1 MKKRILSSLLM
12 GALFVASMSTFTS
25 CKDYDDDI
33 NSNKS
38 DIAALQS
45 QVTAL
50 ETAKTNLESQL
61 STLTAASA
69 THETQAA
76 HAADIAALQTKIDN
90 INTAIQGCNDAISG
104 NAVKIDTL
112 AARILS
118 ISTDLNRL
126 NATLNDPTTGWKAV
140 DDNLQS
146 QINANNTYIAILKS
160 FGANA
165 TSAQDSINK
174 LNATLKST
182 AAMAEANKTVLDSL
196 KSAMATANTSVN
208 KISTR
213 LNILEVYVEKAIT
226 SIVAE
231 PKAYYQMIAAVDAY
245 GYTVDSLVMTPATNV
260 ADGADAFAAASQKT
274 TFVPDFLAYYNINP
288 TSSDINKYN
297 FVGKVVN
304 ATNTRAAKA
313 PTSFAVDSIYGA
325 AGFYAVKYTMTND
338 EFDYITP
345 IGVSATD
352 QVTTVA
358 LKATYKDTLSSGAHP
373 AVVSDYS
380 VVKKNTISAVDV
392 FQAQRTN
399 PATIVDMTDATIPE
413 TAKTIYNL
421 ASTEERVIY
430 VPYDASTDVKSLIYA
445 NLTIGGTAKNVKL
458 SDLDQYGLKAVV
470 TVADYYTAKDANT
483 ANNITVSGTTV
494 SPKTATVASVG
505 KKGLLRVTLVS
516 LKNNAV
522 VGYGFAQALIT
533 MKAQNTTV
541 SFDTAFGI
549 SCTKDAKLNTGTNVK
564 YTDFA
569 SALNSVFGVTDF
581 SSVYTPEMTGSNYN
595 LYYLDG
601 TTYKAASTTNTADT
615 YYGTLKKPADLTT
628 GSIEWKLNKQAE
640 INLLYTKN
648 TDGTYSP
655 SGSVKDVYIKLT
667 STAAGYASPYYV
679 KITLDKSKVTFPAVT
694 FDDSKKLSAKWYA
707 AASTSAGTAEVHE
720 VVSEPGS
727 TNTAAWDI
735 KLDNDFANANAF
747 ASNTES
753 GVDFEHAYYFIT
765 NADKNKYAIGHSG
778 AKYFIAAGNNIK
790 NMATADKDST
800 ILYAYK
806 YNDGSA
812 NISGKETTWAKAV
825 AVAGGTGWVKVAE
838 ITSATTGAITL
849 ENTNATFKDLLN
861 YGDHKELAKSFLA
874 TIGMEV
880 QFCDPSIT
888 IATSG
893 SNEFDVRFLRPL
905 SSTTGNDKSAIDA
918 ADNGSLFFN
927 YDLVSLTDYRDQA
940 FKTASPNYFT
950 HYGVTGIAIDKT
962 AFENCMTD
970 ITAGGVAQTVKQAN
984 ILSRFTFIPGTDA
997 GMVTLSS
1004 NAAYIVYATT
1014 ADDLHKTNGTTVA
1027 GSGLAAGFGAIY
1039 YNNAGTGAIRKFVIK
1054 DVPVKVTYLWGE
1066 ITQNVTMTIGST
1078 LNNAKKN

>member
-12 GALFVASMSTFTS
+12 GALFVASMSMFTS

-90 INTAIQGCNDAISG
+90 INTAIQGCKDAISG
-104 NAVKIDTL
+104 NTVQIDTL

-118 ISTDLNRL
+118 VSKDLNKL
-126 NATLNDPTTGWKAV
+126 NASLDDPTTGWKAV

-146 QINANNTYIAILKS
+146 QIDANNKYIAILKS

-182 AAMAEANKTVLDSL
+182 AAMAESNKTVLDSL

-208 KISTR
+208 KVSAR
-213 LNILEVYVEKAIT
+213 LNILEVYVENAIT

-231 PKAYYQMIAAVDAY
+231 PTPYYQMIAAVYLY
-245 GYTVDSLVMTPATNV
+245 GYQVDSLVMTKAENK
-260 ADGADAFAAASQKT
+260 AGSADAFAAPKTT
-274 TFVPDFLAYYNINP
+274 TFVPDFLAYYNISP
-288 TSSDINKYN
+288 SSSDINKYN

-304 ATNTRAAKA
+304 ATNTLLSRVTAKA
-313 PTSFAVDSIYGA
+313 PTSFTVDSIYGA
-325 AGFYAVKYTMTND
+325 AGSYAVKYAATLD
-338 EFDYITP
+338 ELEYLFNSLQ
-345 IGVSATD
+345 SATPYKEN
-352 QVTTVA
+352 VTTVA
-358 LKATYKDTLSSGAHP
+358 LKATYQDSLNSGAHP
-373 AVVSDYS
+373 SVVSDYS
-380 VVKKNTISAVDV
+380 IVRPTFVDAVDV
-392 FQAQRTN
+392 YQAERTA

-413 TAKTIYNL
+413 TAKTIYDL

-430 VPYDASTDVKSLIYA
+430 VPYNASTDVKSLIYA
-445 NLTIGGTAKNVKL
+445 HLETSNGTVNVKL

-470 TVADYYTAKDANT
+470 TAADYYTAKDANT

-494 SPKTATVASVG
+494 SPKTAALASVG
-505 KKGLLRVTLVS
+505 KKGLLRVTLIS
-516 LKNNAV
+516 LKNKAV

-533 MKAQNTTV
+533 VKAEDTTV
-541 SFDTAFGI
+541 SFDTALGI
-549 SCTKDAKLNTGTNVK
+549 SCDATPSLNTGTNVK
-564 YTDFA
+564 YSDFA
-569 SALNSVFGVTDF
+569 SALNSVFGVSDF
-581 SSVYTPEMTGSNYN
+581 STVYTPEMVGTTSAYQ
-595 LYYLDG
+595 LYYLNG
-601 TTYKAASTTNTADT
+601 TTYTKASATAADAT
-615 YYGTLKKPADLTT
+615 YYGELTKPANLTT

-655 SGSVKDVYIKLT
+655 SGTVKDVYIKLE
-667 STAAGYASPYYV
+667 SSAAGYSSPYYV
-679 KITLDKSKVTFPAVT
+679 KITLNNSKVTFPAVT

-707 AASTSAGTAEVHE
+707 AASTSAGTAEIHE

-727 TNTAAWDI
+727 TKTPAAWDI

-747 ASNTES
+747 ASNTET
-753 GVDFEHAYYFIT
+753 GKVFVHYYYFIT
-765 NADKNKYAIGHSG
+765 NADKNQYAIGHSG

-812 NISGKETTWAKAV
+812 NITGAETTWAKAV
-825 AVAGGTGWVKVAE
+825 A
-838 ITSATTGAITL
+838 
-849 ENTNATFKDLLN
+849 
-861 YGDHKELAKSFLA
+861 
-874 TIGMEV
+874 
-880 QFCDPSIT
+880 
-888 IATSG
+888 
-893 SNEFDVRFLRPL
+893 
-905 SSTTGNDKSAIDA
+905 
-918 ADNGSLFFN
+918 
-927 YDLVSLTDYRDQA
+927 
-940 FKTASPNYFT
+940 
-950 HYGVTGIAIDKT
+950 
-962 AFENCMTD
+962 
-970 ITAGGVAQTVKQAN
+970 
-984 ILSRFTFIPGTDA
+984 
-997 GMVTLSS
+997 
-1004 NAAYIVYATT
+1004 
-1014 ADDLHKTNGTTVA
+1014 
-1027 GSGLAAGFGAIY
+1027 
-1039 YNNAGTGAIRKFVIK
+1039 
-1054 DVPVKVTYLWGE
+1054 
-1066 ITQNVTMTIGST
+1066 
-1078 LNNAKKN
+1078 

>member
-231 PKAYYQMIAAVDAY
+231 PTAYYQMIAAIDAY
-245 GYTVDSLVMTPATNV
+245 KFDGVPSYVMTKAENK
-260 ADGADAFAAASQKT
+260 ADGADVFAAGTGTAATT

-304 ATNTRAAKA
+304 ATNTRTTAKA

-338 EFDYITP
+338 EFDYITS
-345 IGVSATD
+345 IGVNATE

-413 TAKTIYNL
+413 TAKIIYDL
-421 ASTEERVIY
+421 ASTSECVIY

-445 NLTIGGTAKNVKL
+445 NLTIDGTAKNVKL

-494 SPKTATVASVG
+494 SPKTAALASVG
-505 KKGLLRVTLVS
+505 KKG
-516 LKNNAV
+516 
-522 VGYGFAQALIT
+522 
-533 MKAQNTTV
+533 
-541 SFDTAFGI
+541 
-549 SCTKDAKLNTGTNVK
+549 
-564 YTDFA
+564 
-569 SALNSVFGVTDF
+569 
-581 SSVYTPEMTGSNYN
+581 
-595 LYYLDG
+595 
-601 TTYKAASTTNTADT
+601 
-615 YYGTLKKPADLTT
+615 
-628 GSIEWKLNKQAE
+628 
-640 INLLYTKN
+640 
-648 TDGTYSP
+648 
-655 SGSVKDVYIKLT
+655 
-667 STAAGYASPYYV
+667 
-679 KITLDKSKVTFPAVT
+679 
-694 FDDSKKLSAKWYA
+694 
-707 AASTSAGTAEVHE
+707 
-720 VVSEPGS
+720 
-727 TNTAAWDI
+727 
-735 KLDNDFANANAF
+735 
-747 ASNTES
+747 
-753 GVDFEHAYYFIT
+753 
-765 NADKNKYAIGHSG
+765 
-778 AKYFIAAGNNIK
+778 
-790 NMATADKDST
+790 
-800 ILYAYK
+800 
-806 YNDGSA
+806 
-812 NISGKETTWAKAV
+812 
-825 AVAGGTGWVKVAE
+825 
-838 ITSATTGAITL
+838 
-849 ENTNATFKDLLN
+849 
-861 YGDHKELAKSFLA
+861 
-874 TIGMEV
+874 
-880 QFCDPSIT
+880 
-888 IATSG
+888 
-893 SNEFDVRFLRPL
+893 
-905 SSTTGNDKSAIDA
+905 
-918 ADNGSLFFN
+918 
-927 YDLVSLTDYRDQA
+927 
-940 FKTASPNYFT
+940 
-950 HYGVTGIAIDKT
+950 
-962 AFENCMTD
+962 
-970 ITAGGVAQTVKQAN
+970 
-984 ILSRFTFIPGTDA
+984 
-997 GMVTLSS
+997 
-1004 NAAYIVYATT
+1004 
-1014 ADDLHKTNGTTVA
+1014 
-1027 GSGLAAGFGAIY
+1027 
-1039 YNNAGTGAIRKFVIK
+1039 
-1054 DVPVKVTYLWGE
+1054 
-1066 ITQNVTMTIGST
+1066 
-1078 LNNAKKN
+1078 

>member
-69 THETQAA
+69 THETQTA

-231 PKAYYQMIAAVDAY
+231 PTAYYQMIAAIDAY
-245 GYTVDSLVMTPATNV
+245 KFDGVPSYVMTKAENK
-260 ADGADAFAAASQKT
+260 ADGADVFAAGTGTAATT

-304 ATNTRAAKA
+304 ATNTRTTAKA
-313 PTSFAVDSIYGA
+313 PTSFAVDYIYGA

-345 IGVSATD
+345 IGVNATE

-380 VVKKNTISAVDV
+380 VVKKNTISALDV
-392 FQAQRTN
+392 FQAERTN
-399 PATIVDMTDATIPE
+399 PATIVDMTASAE
-413 TAKTIYNL
+413 TAKTIYDL

-494 SPKTATVASVG
+494 SPKTATLASVG

-533 MKAQNTTV
+533 VKAEDTTV

-549 SCTKDAKLNTGTNVK
+549 SCDATPSLNTGTNVK
-564 YTDFA
+564 YSDFA
-569 SALNSVFGVTDF
+569 SALNSVFGVSDF
-581 SSVYTPEMTGSNYN
+581 STVYTPEMVGTTSAYQ
-595 LYYLDG
+595 LYYLNG
-601 TTYKAASTTNTADT
+601 TTYTKASATAADAT
-615 YYGTLKKPADLTT
+615 YYGELTKPANLTT

-655 SGSVKDVYIKLT
+655 SGTVKDVYIKLE
-667 STAAGYASPYYV
+667 SSAAGYASPYYV

-727 TNTAAWDI
+727 TNTAAWDM
-735 KLDNDFANANAF
+735 KLD
-747 ASNTES
+747 
-753 GVDFEHAYYFIT
+753 
-765 NADKNKYAIGHSG
+765 
-778 AKYFIAAGNNIK
+778 
-790 NMATADKDST
+790 
-800 ILYAYK
+800 
-806 YNDGSA
+806 
-812 NISGKETTWAKAV
+812 
-825 AVAGGTGWVKVAE
+825 
-838 ITSATTGAITL
+838 
-849 ENTNATFKDLLN
+849 
-861 YGDHKELAKSFLA
+861 
-874 TIGMEV
+874 
-880 QFCDPSIT
+880 
-888 IATSG
+888 
-893 SNEFDVRFLRPL
+893 
-905 SSTTGNDKSAIDA
+905 
-918 ADNGSLFFN
+918 
-927 YDLVSLTDYRDQA
+927 
-940 FKTASPNYFT
+940 
-950 HYGVTGIAIDKT
+950 
-962 AFENCMTD
+962 
-970 ITAGGVAQTVKQAN
+970 
-984 ILSRFTFIPGTDA
+984 
-997 GMVTLSS
+997 
-1004 NAAYIVYATT
+1004 
-1014 ADDLHKTNGTTVA
+1014 
-1027 GSGLAAGFGAIY
+1027 
-1039 YNNAGTGAIRKFVIK
+1039 
-1054 DVPVKVTYLWGE
+1054 
-1066 ITQNVTMTIGST
+1066 
-1078 LNNAKKN
+1078 

>member
-165 TSAQDSINK
+165 TSAQDSMNK

-304 ATNTRAAKA
+304 ATNTRTTAKA

-338 EFDYITP
+338 EFDYITS
-345 IGVSATD
+345 IGVNATE

-413 TAKTIYNL
+413 TAKIIYDL
-421 ASTEERVIY
+421 ASTSECVIY

-445 NLTIGGTAKNVKL
+445 NLTIDGTAKNVKL

-483 ANNITVSGTTV
+483 ANNI
-494 SPKTATVASVG
+494 
-505 KKGLLRVTLVS
+505 
-516 LKNNAV
+516 
-522 VGYGFAQALIT
+522 
-533 MKAQNTTV
+533 
-541 SFDTAFGI
+541 
-549 SCTKDAKLNTGTNVK
+549 
-564 YTDFA
+564 
-569 SALNSVFGVTDF
+569 
-581 SSVYTPEMTGSNYN
+581 
-595 LYYLDG
+595 
-601 TTYKAASTTNTADT
+601 
-615 YYGTLKKPADLTT
+615 
-628 GSIEWKLNKQAE
+628 
-640 INLLYTKN
+640 
-648 TDGTYSP
+648 
-655 SGSVKDVYIKLT
+655 
-667 STAAGYASPYYV
+667 
-679 KITLDKSKVTFPAVT
+679 
-694 FDDSKKLSAKWYA
+694 
-707 AASTSAGTAEVHE
+707 
-720 VVSEPGS
+720 
-727 TNTAAWDI
+727 
-735 KLDNDFANANAF
+735 
-747 ASNTES
+747 
-753 GVDFEHAYYFIT
+753 
-765 NADKNKYAIGHSG
+765 
-778 AKYFIAAGNNIK
+778 
-790 NMATADKDST
+790 
-800 ILYAYK
+800 
-806 YNDGSA
+806 
-812 NISGKETTWAKAV
+812 
-825 AVAGGTGWVKVAE
+825 
-838 ITSATTGAITL
+838 
-849 ENTNATFKDLLN
+849 
-861 YGDHKELAKSFLA
+861 
-874 TIGMEV
+874 
-880 QFCDPSIT
+880 
-888 IATSG
+888 
-893 SNEFDVRFLRPL
+893 
-905 SSTTGNDKSAIDA
+905 
-918 ADNGSLFFN
+918 
-927 YDLVSLTDYRDQA
+927 
-940 FKTASPNYFT
+940 
-950 HYGVTGIAIDKT
+950 
-962 AFENCMTD
+962 
-970 ITAGGVAQTVKQAN
+970 
-984 ILSRFTFIPGTDA
+984 
-997 GMVTLSS
+997 
-1004 NAAYIVYATT
+1004 
-1014 ADDLHKTNGTTVA
+1014 
-1027 GSGLAAGFGAIY
+1027 
-1039 YNNAGTGAIRKFVIK
+1039 
-1054 DVPVKVTYLWGE
+1054 
-1066 ITQNVTMTIGST
+1066 
-1078 LNNAKKN
+1078 